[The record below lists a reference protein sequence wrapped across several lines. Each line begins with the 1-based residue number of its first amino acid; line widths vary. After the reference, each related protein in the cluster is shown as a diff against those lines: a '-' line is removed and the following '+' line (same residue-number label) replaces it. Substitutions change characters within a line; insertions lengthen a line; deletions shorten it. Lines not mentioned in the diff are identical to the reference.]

1 MRALTCRGD
10 NTPAVDV
17 VEVDEPNP
25 ESNQVV
31 VDVEA
36 VAVNRGELRLL
47 SSRDAGWRPGQD
59 VAGVVSVEAA
69 DASGPA
75 RGTRVVAWPE
85 QAGWAERVAVPTSHV
100 APIADEVSFSQA
112 AALPVAGMTA
122 LRALRVGGDLEG
134 KSVLVT
140 GGSGGVGR
148 FAVELAAND
157 GARVVAITSGPERA
171 EGLTDLG
178 AADVVPDIADADG
191 PFDLILES
199 VGGESLEAAV
209 ALIAPHGTIVVFG
222 NSSGNEAKISFVD
235 FRGKAGARIEAFFVY
250 ESGEPPTFGD
260 DLRLLADLVARAS
273 LHPQIGLE
281 APWTEANE
289 AFQALKDREV
299 NGKAVLLVG

>member
-1 MRALTCRGD
+1 MRALACRGD
-10 NTPAVDV
+10 NTPSVDV
-17 VEVDEPNP
+17 VEVNSPEPAGN
-25 ESNQVV
+25 EVV

-47 SSRDAGWRPGQD
+47 TSRDAGWRPGQD
-59 VAGVVSVEAA
+59 VAGVVSVAA
-69 DASGPA
+69 DHGSGPA
-75 RGTRVVAWPE
+75 QGTRVVAWPE
-85 QAGWAERVAVPTSHV
+85 QAGWAEKVAVPTSHV
-100 APIADEVSFSQA
+100 APIADQVTFTQA
-112 AALPVAGMTA
+112 ASLPIAGMTA
-122 LRALRVGGDLEG
+122 LRALRIGGDLDG

-157 GARVVAITSGPERA
+157 GARVVAVTSSPERS
-171 EGLTDLG
+171 EGLKDLG
-178 AADVVPDIADADG
+178 AADVVHKVEEADG

-199 VGGESLEAAV
+199 VGGASLEYAIG
-209 ALIAPHGTIVVFG
+209 LIAPKGTVVLFG
-222 NSSGNEAKISFVD
+222 NSSTTQARFSFPD

-260 DLRLLADLVARAS
+260 DLQLLADMVAQGS

-281 APWTEANE
+281 VPWTEAND
-289 AFQALKDREV
+289 AFQALLDRRV

>member
-10 NTPAVDV
+10 NNPAVDV
-17 VEVDEPNP
+17 VEFEDPNP

-47 SSRDAGWRPGQD
+47 SSREAGWRPGQD

-112 AALPVAGMTA
+112 AALPIAGMTA
-122 LRALRVGGDLEG
+122 LRVLRVGGDLEG

-148 FAVELAAND
+148 FAVELAAKD
-157 GARVVAITSGPERA
+157 GARVVAITSGPKRA

-178 AADVVPDIADADG
+178 AAEVVHDIEDADG

-209 ALIAPHGTIVVFG
+209 ALVAPHGTIVVFG
-222 NSSGNEAKISFVD
+222 NTSGSEAKISFAD

-250 ESGEPPTFGD
+250 GSGEPPTFGD
-260 DLRLLADLVARAS
+260 DLRLLADLVARGY

-281 APWTEANE
+281 VPWTEAND
-289 AFQALKDREV
+289 AFRALNDREV